1 MAQQPVDDADDDRDD
16 RESTPAPQGPF
27 RSGYAALIGRP
38 NAGKSTLLNR
48 LLGEKVAIVSPKPQT
63 TRTRILGVLTRPEG
77 QIAFFDTPG
86 IHQAKGALNKFMVDA
101 ALNAAEDSD
110 VVLYLV
116 ETEGVRESTELKVS
130 PGNRTVLER
139 LKKLGKPVVLV
150 LTKIDTIKK
159 VMLLPL
165 IDLYRKEF
173 PFLEVIPVSARQG
186 DGLDLLFADTLKHL
200 PEGDPIFPPDTL
212 TDQAERTLVE
222 EFIREQVLRH
232 CHQEVPYSVA
242 VVVEVFDETERDVP
256 PPPPKKGKKKPP
268 APGKPK
274 LEGLIRV
281 HANIFV
287 ERDSQKAI
295 VIGKRGEML
304 KTIGTD
310 ARQSIQ
316 RFFGNHVFLSL
327 QVKVEPRWTERVDGL
342 RKLGY
347 QSDTKKPENL

>member
-1 MAQQPVDDADDDRDD
+1 M
-16 RESTPAPQGPF
+16 

-38 NAGKSTLLNR
+38 NVGKSTLLNR

-63 TRTRILGVLTRPEG
+63 TRTRILGVVTRDSG

-86 IHQAKGALNKFMVDA
+86 IHAAKGALNKFMVDA
-101 ALNAAEDSD
+101 ALNAAQDSD
-110 VVLYLV
+110 VVLFLV
-116 ETEGVRESTELKVS
+116 DSEGIKEDTELTVS
-130 PGNRTVLER
+130 PGNRAVLER
-139 LKKLGKPVVLV
+139 LKTIGKPVILV

-159 VMLLPL
+159 VLLLPL

-173 PFLEVIPVSARQG
+173 PFLEILPVSARH
-186 DGLDLLFADTLKHL
+186 DEGLGALFEQVLKHL
-200 PEGDPIFPPDTL
+200 PEGEPIFPPDTL

-232 CHQEVPYSVA
+232 CHQEIPYSVG
-242 VVVEVFDETERDVP
+242 VVVEVFDESERDK
-256 PPPPKKGKKKPP
+256 PPPKKKGAKKKEPP
-268 APGKPK
+268 PGKPK
-274 LEGLIRV
+274 LEGLIRI
-281 HANIFV
+281 HANVFV

-310 ARQSIQ
+310 ARMSMQ
-316 RFFGNHVFLSL
+316 RFFGTHVFLSL
-327 QVKVEPRWTERVDGL
+327 QVKVEPRWTERADGL

-347 QSDTKKPENL
+347 VADQKATS